1 MLVKPILIASVLS
14 VSILGLTG
22 CVEVGGPYDAY
33 YYDGYYDGYYDT
45 GPVFLGGS
53 HYGNHRFHRPGHH
66 WYPPGV
72 HRVGHS
78 DR

>member
-14 VSILGLTG
+14 VSVLGLTG
-22 CVEVGGPYDAY
+22 CVDVGGPYGAY
-33 YYDGYYDGYYDT
+33 YYDGYYHDT

-53 HYGNHRFHRPGHH
+53 HYRNHFRPGHH
-66 WYPPGV
+66 HVWYPSGV

-78 DR
+78 NR